1 MENTYIYTEIKNI
14 KNHRKRAY
22 FLWKNKI
29 KLLKDYGAMT
39 ENEFVEH
46 ASKLH
51 LNPITDRNTFF
62 YHMQRWESTP
72 EYKRL
77 MFLLKEDQFASDLLE
92 VYDKSKK
99 SKTRRFSEYQEYDCL
114 TKGNKNIVNHD
125 EFQEK
130 LEQEEAEEEKDDGL
144 II

>member
-39 ENEFVEH
+39 EDEFVEH

-92 VYDKSKK
+92 VYDEVKEKAKQGDSQSIKNMIALQK
-99 SKTRRFSEYQEYDCL
+99 EI
-114 TKGNKNIVNHD
+114 KNIVN
-125 EFQEK
+125 Q
-130 LEQEEAEEEKDDGL
+130 LMN
-144 II
+144 